1 MMKKLIALVL
11 VFACINSI
19 LAQNIDNKNDMFI
32 LDLSK
37 VNFTEDINL
46 LFPSQEKFK
55 LILVNDNFEK
65 KEQSE
70 ILKTDNP
77 KAFEYSVI
85 RYKSKRL
92 YHVVYDN
99 FFKFNNIVFLTNTKD
114 QIIAYQT
121 YSFYEG
127 SIKDIDL
134 FVTKLKSKLK
144 NNVLKTGKLING
156 SPVYQWYAENFIVQ
170 IQRDI
175 RKEKEITYT
184 EGKETVKYTCY
195 LRLSIYNRK
204 LINDDISNYLKFR
217 SDFVLFDKEHYS
229 KN

>member
-77 KAFEYSVI
+77 KALEYSVI

-92 YHVVYDN
+92 YKLNCQCNQEAV
-99 FFKFNNIVFLTNTKD
+99 
-114 QIIAYQT
+114 
-121 YSFYEG
+121 
-127 SIKDIDL
+127 L
-134 FVTKLKSKLK
+134 FR
-144 NNVLKTGKLING
+144 LIN
-156 SPVYQWYAENFIVQ
+156 
-170 IQRDI
+170 
-175 RKEKEITYT
+175 
-184 EGKETVKYTCY
+184 
-195 LRLSIYNRK
+195 
-204 LINDDISNYLKFR
+204 
-217 SDFVLFDKEHYS
+217 
-229 KN
+229 